1 MYLLAAVEP
10 VQECDLDLGAE
21 LISGRKSIRWNG
33 DQLRHNIVVLH
44 VVGIDVR
51 LPGILVLYQ

>member
-21 LISGRKSIRWNG
+21 LISGRKSIRWN
-33 DQLRHNIVVLH
+33 RHQRRHIVVLLALS
-44 VVGIDVR
+44 DVLLY
-51 LPGILVLYQ
+51 LPRIVVLYK